1 MIQNSYNTS
10 GKPEQSEEEMN
21 RMVEE
26 LTEVQG
32 FIFIKN
38 YIFKKNYFPG
48 MRSHILWA
56 VLARDKSIIFWSNR
70 SGFIS
75 VLVII

>member
-1 MIQNSYNTS
+1 VDLLNRLMIQNSYNTS

-38 YIFKKNYFPG
+38 YILKKKLFSWYAEPYTLGCSCKGQIHNF
-48 MRSHILWA
+48 
-56 VLARDKSIIFWSNR
+56 
-70 SGFIS
+70 
-75 VLVII
+75 LV